1 MSKNKNTVRSGGKK
15 AALLISLAAVLLLAV
30 GLTLAYIFTESQPV
44 QNTFNPTSVTV
55 EIEEKFD
62 GEKKSNVTAT
72 NTGDSE
78 AYIRIKL
85 VTYRVNKSG
94 DKIGGEAVI
103 PDFTPGNGWFE
114 QDGFYYY
121 EKPVKP
127 NETISPCLIGEDGIT
142 LKEYTDADG
151 GKQVVEV
158 LAEAIQSTPTDAVEE
173 SWQVDTEVR
182 NGVTVIKSRAEEGGN

>member
-62 GEKKSNVTAT
+62 GAKKSNVTAK

-85 VTYRVNKSG
+85 VTYRVNEDG
-94 DKIGGEAVI
+94 DRIGGEAVI
-103 PDFTPGNGWFE
+103 PEFTPGDGWFE
-114 QDGFYYY
+114 QGGFYYY

-127 NETISPCLIGEDGIT
+127 DKTISPCLIGENGIT
-142 LKEYTDADG
+142 LQKYTDADG

-158 LAEAIQSTPTDAVEE
+158 LAEAIQSTPTDAVVAA
-173 SWQVDTEVR
+173 WEV
-182 NGVTVIKSRAEEGGN
+182 GTASKGDKTIITKGAVS